1 MSLTSDPRSGTG
13 EHAAFD
19 PLAHLEDVPHDT
31 LAQLRAESPVVRTP
45 SGWYLPKFD
54 EVLAATKDVD
64 TFVSS
69 FRDPGV
75 VVPEEEKLI
84 SEIAEPRHGRVRRI
98 INATVAHH
106 KSMRAEPFV
115 RDLCH
120 RYLDPILER
129 GHGELVAEFIT
140 PVPINVIAHLIGVP
154 AEDWEQFHIWTDE
167 VVTGTYSR
175 TNRNERGDGLAGAH
189 PEFTA
194 YIDRLIAE
202 RRAGSD
208 APDDLVTRLIATEI
222 EGHRLTDVEIRTQ
235 LAFLIMSG
243 NETTR
248 HLIGNLLWRVIGDPE
263 LFAALKADGDPKA
276 NRELCERAV
285 EESLRLDS
293 PVHMLLRDCTAD
305 TDMFGVPMHSGDK
318 IVFGVSSANRDEAYF
333 DDPDEFRLDRQRPK
347 DHVAFGGGPHIC
359 PGASLARL
367 EGRVALEVFLHRVA
381 AAELAPGYI
390 RKKTEVFWANGPERL
405 DAYLA
410 PEPVG

>member
-1 MSLTSDPRSGTG
+1 MSITTDTLSSAGDGK
-13 EHAAFD
+13 EFD
-19 PLAHLEDVPHDT
+19 PFAHLEDVPYDA
-31 LAQLRAESPVVRTP
+31 LSELRAECPVVRTP
-45 SGWYLPKFD
+45 TGWYLTKFD
-54 EVLAATKDVD
+54 EVLDATKDVE

-75 VVPEEEKLI
+75 EVPEEEKLI
-84 SEIAEPRHGRVRRI
+84 SEIAEPRHGKVRRI

-120 RYLDPILER
+120 QYLDPILER
-129 GHGELVAEFIT
+129 GRGELVAEFIT
-140 PVPINVIAHLIGVP
+140 PVPINVISHLIGVP
-154 AEDWEQFHIWTDE
+154 AEDWEQFHLWTDE

-175 TNRNERGDGLAGAH
+175 TNRNERGEGLAGAH

-194 YIDRLIAE
+194 YIDALIAE
-202 RRAGSD
+202 RRASD
-208 APDDLVTRLIATEI
+208 EAPDDLVTRLITTEI
-222 EGHRLTDVEIRTQ
+222 EGHRLSDVEIRTQ

-248 HLIGNLLWRVIGDPE
+248 HLIGNLLWRVISDPE
-263 LFAALKADGDPKA
+263 LFATLKADRGPKA
-276 NRELCERAV
+276 SRELCERAV

-305 TDMFGVPMHSGDK
+305 TNVFGVPMNRGDK
-318 IVFGVSSANRDEAYF
+318 IVFGVSSANRDEDYF
-333 DDPDEFRLDRQRPK
+333 EDPGEFRLDRERPK

-367 EGRVALEVFLHRVA
+367 EGRVALEVFLDRVA
-381 AAELAPGYI
+381 AAELAPGCV

-405 DAYLA
+405 DALLT

>member
-1 MSLTSDPRSGTG
+1 MNLTSDPLPST
-13 EHAAFD
+13 EEVHAFD
-19 PLAHLEDVPHDT
+19 PFAHLEDVPYDT
-31 LAQLRAESPVVRTP
+31 LAGLRAECPVARTP
-45 SGWYLPKFD
+45 TGWYLTKFD
-54 EVLAATKDVD
+54 EVLDATKDVE

-84 SEIAEPRHGRVRRI
+84 SEIAEPRHGKVRRI

-120 RYLDPILER
+120 QYLDPILER

-140 PVPINVIAHLIGVP
+140 PVPINVISHLIGVP
-154 AEDWEQFHIWTDE
+154 ADDWAQFHAWTDE
-167 VVTGTYSR
+167 VVNGTYSR
-175 TNRNERGDGLAGAH
+175 TNRNERGEGLAGAH
-189 PEFTA
+189 PEFCA
-194 YIDRLIAE
+194 YIDALIAD
-202 RRAGSD
+202 RRASD
-208 APDDLVTRLIATEI
+208 EAPDDLVTRLIATEI

-248 HLIGNLLWRVIGDPE
+248 HLIGNLLWRIISDPG
-263 LFAALKADGDPKA
+263 LFATLKA
-276 NRELCERAV
+276 NRGLCERAV

-305 TDMFGVPMHSGDK
+305 TDVFGVPMNQGDK
-318 IVFGVSSANRDEAYF
+318 IVFGVSSANRDEDYF
-333 DDPDEFRLDRQRPK
+333 DDPDQFRLDRERPK

-367 EGRVALEVFLHRVA
+367 EGRVALEVFLDRVA
-381 AAELAPGYI
+381 AAELAPGCI
-390 RKKTEVFWANGPERL
+390 RKKTPVFWANGPDRL
-405 DAYLA
+405 DAFLT

>member
-1 MSLTSDPRSGTG
+1 MSLTSDPLPDTDT
-13 EHAAFD
+13 EEAFD
-19 PLAHLEDVPHDT
+19 PFAYPEEVPHDT
-31 LAQLRAESPVVRTP
+31 LTGLRAECPVARTP
-45 SGWYLPKFD
+45 TGWYLTKFD
-54 EVLAATKDVD
+54 DVLAATRDVE

-84 SEIAEPRHGRVRRI
+84 SEIPEPRHGKVRRI

-120 RYLDPILER
+120 QYLDPILER
-129 GHGELVAEFIT
+129 GRGELVAEFIT
-140 PVPINVIAHLIGVP
+140 PVPINVISHLIGVP

-175 TNRNERGDGLAGAH
+175 TNRNERGEGLAGAH
-189 PEFTA
+189 PEFAA
-194 YIDRLIAE
+194 YIDALIAE
-202 RRAGSD
+202 RRASD
-208 APDDLVTRLIATEI
+208 AAPDDLVARLITTEI
-222 EGHRLTDVEIRTQ
+222 DGHHLTDVEVRTQ

-248 HLIGNLLWRVIGDPE
+248 HLIGNLLWRIIGDPE
-263 LFAALKADGDPKA
+263 LFATLKAD
-276 NRELCERAV
+276 RSLCERAV
-285 EESLRLDS
+285 EESLRIDS
-293 PVHMLLRDCTAD
+293 PAHMLIRDCTAD
-305 TDMFGVPMHSGDK
+305 TDVFGAPMQAGDK
-318 IVFGVSSANRDEAYF
+318 IVFGVSSANRDEDYF
-333 DDPDEFRLDRQRPK
+333 DDPDAFRLDRDRPK

-367 EGRVALEVFLHRVA
+367 EGRVALEVFLDRVA
-381 AAELAPGYI
+381 TAELAPGCV
-390 RKKTEVFWANGPERL
+390 RKKTPVFWANGPDRL
-405 DAYLA
+405 DAFLI